1 MAGRLILFGLLWLM
15 AIAIVTYGAFL
26 YFNDSQHLNHE
37 ETMYEKKHGDGDS
50 E

>member
-15 AIAIVTYGAFL
+15 AIAIITYGAFL
-26 YFNDSQHLNHE
+26 YFNDSQHLDHK
-37 ETMYEKKHGDGDS
+37 ETMFDKKHD